1 MQPEQQQPNE
11 TAVDVATLHPNWDA
25 NDHLLTVL
33 ARNAR
38 ERGDE
43 VAMRE
48 RDQGIWHEYTWQ
60 EYLERVLSLA
70 AALEARG
77 VQAEDRVL
85 VMGDNRPM
93 LYMGMLA
100 VVCLRAIPSPAYP
113 DTNPQEILREL
124 EAESIR
130 AALVEDQEQV
140 DKLIGLRDE
149 GYAGLEL
156 VVFDDPRGLKDSE
169 PAGAMAMT
177 DLLAQGKRRREDT
190 PGLDSS
196 LLERSSVHDVAVL
209 LHSSGTTGAPKGVPI
224 KHGHILAGVR
234 NASAA
239 GYFREGEVHMAYLP
253 MAWVGDFIFSIGAA
267 LALRFVVNIPERQE
281 TALHDLR
288 EISPTLYFSSP
299 RAWSSMLTRVQ
310 VGISESSAL
319 ERRLYEH
326 FMPFAVELERRRLAG
341 RVPGLAERL
350 WRRIGEF
357 VIYGPIKDHLG
368 LSRVERAY
376 TAGEAI
382 GEDVFL
388 YFRALGLN
396 LRQFYG
402 QTENCALAAAQPLDS
417 VSLHTAG
424 KPFPG
429 VEVRINDDGEILM
442 RGDNVF
448 DGYFQ
453 NPKATAETLEDGWM
467 HTGDAGYLEEDGH
480 LVVLGRV
487 SEVVYTNAGE
497 RFIPTYI
504 ENRLKFSQYLKDAC
518 VLGSDRDFLAALIVI
533 DLEAVGHWAEENGV
547 AYTSFADLSQKAP
560 VQQLVRDEI
569 RHVNTVLPDAL
580 QIRRFAN
587 LHKEFDP
594 DDGEVTRTRK
604 LKRKVIDAHY
614 APIITALYD
623 GSEVIEFEATIS
635 YDTGESG
642 TLKRHLT
649 VCDVASGNGARMQSE
664 AGK

>member
-169 PAGAMAMT
+169 PAGAVAMT

>member
-93 LYMGMLA
+93 LYMGMIA

>member
-77 VQAEDRVL
+77 VQAEDRIL

-113 DTNPQEILREL
+113 DTNPQEILRQL

-169 PAGAMAMT
+169 PAGAVAMT